1 MQTQAPRH
9 AAPDTRLERNRSG
22 YWEIRWTDRDPVTGR
37 TRTKSHSCRTKDR
50 RLAEDARRVFEMT
63 AAHVSALVVD
73 VTVDDL
79 LDAYERDH
87 VAANGVGA
95 TQHFALRMVR
105 RGLGLRVVSD
115 LSARVVSKYRSDRE
129 SGAGGARPVAP
140 ATVRRE
146 LGALRAALTWGQ
158 KRGMIDATA
167 PLVHIDLPP
176 QGAPRKDHMDA
187 SEEARMWDAAEA
199 LATGPDTAP
208 RRRIGL
214 FICLALR
221 TAAREAAIR
230 GLTWDRVDLQ
240 RGLIDFKDPN
250 MATSKKRRS
259 VVPISRDLLPVLMDA
274 RARHDGVSPYVL
286 GHPGKVRGPWLR
298 FCATHGFAGVR
309 IHDLRRTWASLRVSW
324 GVPIAEV
331 AAVLGDTIAT
341 TEKHY
346 AHLAPG
352 YLRSAV
358 DARPAGAGHEEARPN

>member
-1 MQTQAPRH
+1 
-9 AAPDTRLERNRSG
+9 
-22 YWEIRWTDRDPVTGR
+22 
-37 TRTKSHSCRTKDR
+37 
-50 RLAEDARRVFEMT
+50 MT
-63 AAHVSALVVD
+63 AAHVATLIVD

-87 VAANGVGA
+87 VAANRIGA
-95 TQHFALRMVR
+95 TQGFALRMIR
-105 RGLGLRVVSD
+105 RGLGSRVVSD
-115 LSARVVSKYRSDRE
+115 LSARVISKYRSDRE
-129 SGAGGARPVAP
+129 NGAGGARPVVS

-146 LGALRAALTWGQ
+146 LGALRAALVWGQ
-158 KRGMIDATA
+158 KRGMIDATV

-176 QGAPRKDHMDA
+176 PGAPRKDYLDA
-187 SEEARMWDAAEA
+187 NEERRLWGLASA
-199 LATGPDTAP
+199 LATGTETAP

-214 FICLALR
+214 FVCIALA

-240 RGLIDFKDPN
+240 RALIDFKDPT
-250 MATSKKRRS
+250 MAASKKRRA
-259 VVPISRDLLPVLMDA
+259 VVPISDELLPVLKDA
-274 RARHDGVSPYVL
+274 YARRGASPFVL
-286 GHPGKVRGPWLR
+286 GHDGKVRGPWLR

-352 YLRSAV
+352 YLRGAV
-358 DARPAGAGHEEARPN
+358 NARPGSF